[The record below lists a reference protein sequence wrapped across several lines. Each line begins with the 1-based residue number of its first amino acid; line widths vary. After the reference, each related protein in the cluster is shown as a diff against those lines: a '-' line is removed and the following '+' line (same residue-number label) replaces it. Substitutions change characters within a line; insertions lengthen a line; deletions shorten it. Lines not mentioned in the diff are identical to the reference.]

1 MDLEKFN
8 KINKEFEAK
17 GRFDCKKY
25 SEGYPFFKLRCNT
38 CGKKITIK
46 TVDDVRTLEKCLC
59 GNNEFRI
66 VVRSILQESYGEK
79 CRRLKAENKE

>member
-1 MDLEKFN
+1 MQYM
-8 KINKEFEAK
+8 
-17 GRFDCKKY
+17 R
-25 SEGYPFFKLRCNT
+25 
-38 CGKKITIK
+38 KKITIK